1 MLERLKKMTTTA
13 TASAAKKAARTIRR
27 TATLLPKGLIENH
40 NSLIKNY
47 IDAPAFRGETVLSQS
62 TFYRNTQTDSI
73 LGPFNVLSR
82 GINSLYKNSKT
93 IFKSKRKLIPALTL
107 AVIWM
112 VLILLRLLGVN
123 AIPVNILSFLT
134 FAQGGLSPNLFHI
147 IGGVI
152 GKGIFAGLVL
162 SFFSGQNP
170 LQNLTGGIKTVSNLI
185 ITKRLNDNTALLIGA
200 GVALIAY
207 NFMAGHASLEMSM
220 AAVAGFI
227 LSLRA
232 LGNGTGFLKS
242 FIHSV
247 IAKIKKGKQVDTIY
261 VNRIISGMSIGFVLS
276 VPLSLT
282 SILAIG
288 YLAGF
293 IFLIAGIVLS
303 IASGKGKE
311 VSAE

>member
-1 MLERLKKMTTTA
+1 MLQKLKKLTTTA
-13 TASAAKKAARTIRR
+13 TSAAGKKAAIAIRR
-27 TATLLPKGLIENH
+27 TATLPNGLIENH

-62 TFYRNTQTDSI
+62 TFYRNIQTDSI
-73 LGPFNVLSR
+73 LSPFKVLSL

-93 IFKSKRKLIPALTL
+93 VFKNKRKLIPALAL

-112 VLILLRLLGVN
+112 MLILLRLLGVN
-123 AIPVNILSFLT
+123 AIPVSILSFLT

-162 SFFSGQNP
+162 SFFSKQS
-170 LQNLTGGIKTVSNLI
+170 LLINLSGRRKQISNLI
-185 ITKRLNDNTALLIGA
+185 MSKSLSDLAALLIGV
-200 GVALIAY
+200 GIALIAY

-220 AAVAGFI
+220 AAVAGCI

-232 LGNGTGFLKS
+232 LGNGTGFLTS

-247 IAKIKKGKQVDTIY
+247 VAKIKKGKQVETVY
-261 VNRIISGMSIGFVLS
+261 VSRIIAGMSIGFVLS

-282 SILAIG
+282 NILTVG

-293 IFLIAGIVLS
+293 IFLIAGLVLS
-303 IASGKGKE
+303 ITSGKDKE
-311 VSAE
+311 VTA